1 MLRTRGPVEVE
12 IAVAGAGTFEKE
24 TPQLPE
30 TAKNPF

>member
-1 MLRTRGPVEVE
+1 MVMEVG